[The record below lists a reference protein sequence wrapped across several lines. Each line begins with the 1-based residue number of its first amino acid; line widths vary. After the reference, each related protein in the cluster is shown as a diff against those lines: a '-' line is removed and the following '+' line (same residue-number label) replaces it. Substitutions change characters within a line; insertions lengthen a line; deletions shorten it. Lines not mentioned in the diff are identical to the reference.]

1 MRARHMYVEM
11 DALKVASGKTTP
23 QSTTSSRQRRSW
35 LFGQWT
41 DNAGGNYGSASTR
54 PPVPPP
60 TSAYPQPTP
69 GYGGPGMLHSHER
82 YTYSSSSSS

>member
-41 DNAGGNYGSASTR
+41 DNAGGNYGSATTR
-54 PPVPPP
+54 PPV
-60 TSAYPQPTP
+60 PTP

-82 YTYSSSSSS
+82 YTYSSSSS